1 MKKYTKLLIMAF
13 MVLATILHSPAQGNI
28 KEETNE
34 FVKLSMEL
42 LNAVKNKKN
51 TKTLTSKV
59 EGLSLNELSKSLD
72 SDNKTKAFWI
82 NIYNAYVQ
90 IILRD
95 NPQLF
100 KARDHFFKLDQV
112 NVGGELMSFDFIEH
126 GIIRG
131 SKVKIS
137 MGFLTDPFASSLE
150 KEFRVEETDGRIHFA
165 LNCGAR
171 SCPYIAIYSA
181 VNLDDELDIIAQQFL
196 ESSTIYNPRDGEV
209 AVTTLFSWF
218 RGDFSSQGGVLG
230 VLRSYG
236 IIPEDASPSVNYRD
250 YDWTLDLGNF
260 TDLNL

>member
-1 MKKYTKLLIMAF
+1 MKKYTKLLFTAF
-13 MVLATILHSPAQGNI
+13 TVLVIILNAPAQGNI

-42 LNAVKNKKN
+42 LNAVKNKKD
-51 TKTLTSKV
+51 TKAYTSKI
-59 EGLSLNELSKSLD
+59 ENLSLNELSKSLD
-72 SDNKTKAFWI
+72 TDNKTKAFWI

-90 IILRD
+90 TILRD
-95 NPQLF
+95 SPELF
-100 KARDHFFKLDQV
+100 EDRDQFFKSDQV
-112 NVGGELMSFDFIEH
+112 NVGGKLLSFDFIEH

-165 LNCGAR
+165 LNCGAK

-181 VNLDDELDIIAQQFL
+181 VNLDQELDIIAKQFL
-196 ESSTIYNPRDGEV
+196 ESSTIYNPKEGEV
-209 AVTTLFSWF
+209 AVTTLFNWF
-218 RGDFSSQGGVLG
+218 RGDFSSRGGVLG

-236 IIPEDASPSVNYRD
+236 IVPEDASPAVNYRD

-260 TDLNL
+260 TELNS